1 MNHPETEW
9 AIQDTWAKGFLW
21 ISTRVLG
28 GASSV
33 QLKFN
38 APCSCVCAYM
48 YWLRREGRRRL
59 RASRVW
65 SRRQSQRFMGNLL
78 LQLLS
83 MVIRWFLNMW
93 VPPLTEL
100 RFMDLGG
107 NVLVVDVSGC
117 DVFLLLSRFLVV

>member
-1 MNHPETEW
+1 
-9 AIQDTWAKGFLW
+9 
-21 ISTRVLG
+21 
-28 GASSV
+28 
-33 QLKFN
+33 
-38 APCSCVCAYM
+38 M